1 MKPWLYLRVADLFA
15 ERPEGADEDVHYPE
29 SLVEAALEEFTSPGD
44 LVLDP
49 FAGFGTT
56 LVVAERMGRRAIGV
70 ELLPERVELI
80 RGRLSGGEV
89 AVVQG
94 DSRDLAALVDGPVDL
109 CMTSP
114 PYMSATDHP
123 ENPLNAYETLDG
135 DYVAYLAEI
144 GDIFR
149 QVAGLLRPGG
159 HAVVNV
165 ANVEDDGVITPL
177 AWDMGRVI
185 SRHLVLQ
192 QETFLCWD
200 ALLPGISNDYC
211 LTFGTAGSA
220 EAPRPAS

>member
-1 MKPWLYLRVADLFA
+1 MKQWLSLKSADLLA

-29 SLVEAALEEFTSPGD
+29 ALVEAALEEFTSPGD

-70 ELLPERVELI
+70 ELLDERVDLI
-80 RGRLSGGEV
+80 RGRLSGGGDV
-89 AVVQG
+89 RVVQG
-94 DSRDLAALVDGPVDL
+94 DARNLSALVDGPIDL

-123 ENPLNAYETLDG
+123 ENPLTAYETLDG
-135 DYVAYLAEI
+135 DYVTYLAEI
-144 GDIFR
+144 GDVFR
-149 QVAGLLRPGG
+149 QVAGLLRPHG

-165 ANVEDDGVITPL
+165 ANVEDDGIITPL
-177 AWDMGRVI
+177 AWDMGRVLC
-185 SRHLVLQ
+185 RHLVLR

-200 ALLPGISNDYC
+200 ELLPGLSGDYC
-211 LTFGTAGSA
+211 LTFRKG
-220 EAPRPAS
+220 